1 MLPALL
7 GDFEKTFIIRG
18 FAERCRTDGRE
29 LVNHRNFRLIISGKV
44 IAHFSGM
51 NLGSYEEKQPI
62 RLSTQSTQQGST
74 IEVEDVTSTSSKR
87 RSERFGNSVDISPL
101 GGEIKKA
108 KRHEISYEA
117 VRRHYGD
124 GDVGSYE
131 EKPPSRLPHK
141 VHNPVPLWRRKR
153 LLPRPTKGDQNA
165 LDLRSLMKP
174 CAAWPLVCVC
184 TECPRQPRARSTL
197 QHERIPDDQIRLR
210 LVKQMGAGG
219 TDPCFIPEMIDFALK
234 IGRELHTTVNS
245 RLEEIR
251 KSDSSR
257 AGSLSFHT
265 GISIVDLSGC
275 CTFKELV
282 FVIAVSECTI
292 IHQDAS

>member
-1 MLPALL
+1 MADVLSNVDSFEVRLCCDISPQLNVDEQIILAVSPFAMLPALL

-184 TECPRQPRARSTL
+184 TECPRQPRARRSVVLEARRRSIAGRRDIRST
-197 QHERIPDDQIRLR
+197 
-210 LVKQMGAGG
+210 
-219 TDPCFIPEMIDFALK
+219 
-234 IGRELHTTVNS
+234 
-245 RLEEIR
+245 
-251 KSDSSR
+251 
-257 AGSLSFHT
+257 
-265 GISIVDLSGC
+265 SIVC
-275 CTFKELV
+275 
-282 FVIAVSECTI
+282 
-292 IHQDAS
+292 